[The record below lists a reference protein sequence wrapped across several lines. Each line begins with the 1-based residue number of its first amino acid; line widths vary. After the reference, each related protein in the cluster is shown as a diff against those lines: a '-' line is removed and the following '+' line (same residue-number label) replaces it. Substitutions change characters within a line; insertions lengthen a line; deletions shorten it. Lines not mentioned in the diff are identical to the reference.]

1 MGNTRRFDLS
11 HVIDVVKQVGASPA
25 KIAAELGC
33 SRGTVYGYLRRYPAL
48 REAFEAARGE
58 PVDDRAQF
66 SKEAFEAAIKKSH
79 GVKAAVAAA
88 VGCSRATVDNALN
101 RWPELA
107 EQLEAAR
114 AGLVSMAVSALAVD
128 VQTPASEGH
137 QRAYMFVLKTM
148 GKDEGFTERSEVTG
162 ADGAPLLDLSPETV
176 RLIEQMGLDMSQV
189 SRQFEA
195 MVRAAAVQKGLKE

>member
-1 MGNTRRFDLS
+1 MVNTKRFDVL
-11 HVIDVVKQVGASPA
+11 HVRRVIERVGASPS

-33 SRGTVYGYLRRYPAL
+33 TRGAVYGYLRRYPELKA
-48 REAFEAARGE
+48 AFEAARGAA
-58 PVDDRAQF
+58 VDERAQF
-66 SKEAFEAAIKKSH
+66 SKEAFEVAIAKSH

-107 EQLEAAR
+107 EKLDAAR
-114 AGLVSMAVSALAVD
+114 SGLVGMAVSALATD

-137 QRAYMFVLKTM
+137 QRAYMFVLKTL

-162 ADGAPLLDLSPETV
+162 ADGAPLLDLSPETM
-176 RLIEQMGLDMSQV
+176 RLLQRMGLDMSQV

-195 MVRAAAVQKGLKE
+195 MVRAAAVQKGLTE